1 MRFKKRM
8 APKWS
13 NIHKVQDKLEKKLN
27 GCDKGFVDSV
37 KMVVGEL
44 LENSVKYYM
53 DHGIK
58 KAIVLKVVYDDEIS
72 ISILNQV
79 IKEDDV
85 YSVAQAITRINKS
98 ESPYNL
104 FIERLQEILDNR
116 RVGES
121 RLGLLRIASEGG
133 FKLDFQSNNNNKI
146 SIFATKIIKR
156 EGVVMEPLNYEDLV
170 IEVENFEDYIKV
182 SWIGK
187 CRTLNPEQVLDS
199 YLARLT
205 KSVKGKKVMV
215 MFDKLDSMNSSTVPP
230 LLTFIKT
237 LEDDGTEAVF
247 LYDDKEDW
255 QRASFR
261 PLSVIAGKYRYITI
275 KPITNFELV

>member
-1 MRFKKRM
+1 MKLKKRM

-13 NIHKVQDKLEKKLN
+13 NIHKVQDKLEKKLKN
-27 GCDKGFVDSV
+27 YDKGFIDSA

-53 DHGIK
+53 EHGIK
-58 KAIVLKVVYDDEIS
+58 SAIILKIKVEDQIT
-72 ISILNQV
+72 ISILNQK
-79 IKEDDV
+79 IFDEDI
-85 YSVAQAITRINKS
+85 YPISQAIIRINKS
-98 ESPYNL
+98 DNPYNL
-104 FIERLQEILDNR
+104 FIDRLQEILDNR
-116 RVGES
+116 RIGES

-133 FKLDFQSNNNNKI
+133 FALSYQTNNNDKI
-146 SIFATKIIKR
+146 SIFATKMINR
-156 EGVVMEPLNYEDLV
+156 EGVIMEPLNYEDLT
-170 IEVENFEDYIKV
+170 IEIESLENYVKV
-182 SWIGK
+182 SWIGR

-205 KSVKGKKVMV
+205 HSVRGKKVV
-215 MFDKLDSMNSSTVPP
+215 VIFDKLDSMNSSTVPP

-261 PLSVIAGKYRYITI
+261 PLSVIAGKYKHITI
-275 KPITNFELV
+275 KPITNYELV